1 MVNLHIP
8 MSYNTWSP
16 SAMKV
21 LMRAVAY
28 TEYNTED
35 YNDLLNRNTRS
46 LIIEWWIH
54 NLGYYLTLPFCKNS
68 EIYKINVRFR
78 DVDLE
83 RWE

>member
-1 MVNLHIP
+1 MVHLHIP
-8 MSYNTWSP
+8 MSYNTWLP
-16 SAMKV
+16 SAMKD
-21 LMRAVAY
+21 LMRAVAHE
-28 TEYNTED
+28 EYGTED
-35 YNDLLNRNTRS
+35 YNGLLNRNTRS

-54 NLGYYLTLPFCKNS
+54 NIGYYMTLPFCKNS